1 MALYILPLV
10 EGTFHYLEKGKA
22 RVLCMRARE
31 HVRDVRDRVAYAYR
45 RTRREVKQYVSC
57 VKKGEG
63 VEGRGREGVGVGEQK
78 DGYDVNLIR
87 TPITFPPSWELPH
100 PSLSYLADKVCSVP
114 PHTHLSTSRPHT
126 AVQCYSHSIVEDDDL
141 R

>member
-1 MALYILPLV
+1 MLPLV

-63 VEGRGREGVGVGEQK
+63 EPRGKREGGGWGWGAK
-78 DGYDVNLIR
+78 GRI
-87 TPITFPPSWELPH
+87 
-100 PSLSYLADKVCSVP
+100 
-114 PHTHLSTSRPHT
+114 
-126 AVQCYSHSIVEDDDL
+126 
-141 R
+141 